1 MNYKHLQEI
10 VNIENKP
17 IEYYTN
23 IDNNKYMNLLSNLN
37 NTLEYKPSDSE
48 NNNKSICHWGQRK
61 LFISELEFFVN
72 YYPSIDTNEN
82 KFYVLYIGSAKGTH
96 LLYLCQLFQEFEFIL
111 VDPAPFDTRLQYL
124 ENVTIINRYFT
135 DEDMKLFSDKSKY
148 PNLFLISDIR
158 YPNLSENDFTSQQQ
172 YVEEDMELQKKWYL
186 NINPFKALLKFR
198 LPWNSSATKYLDGNI
213 YFQAWAGRHSTETRL
228 VPNGKLKVYNNKEYE
243 ERLHYFNKV
252 IRRKIYKKDVLIRFN
267 HCGHCYDCYKEH
279 RTFLKYCELK
289 NISIENNKL
298 NRLSRK
304 LTSYLGFNNK
314 F

>member
-1 MNYKHLQEI
+1 
-10 VNIENKP
+10 
-17 IEYYTN
+17 
-23 IDNNKYMNLLSNLN
+23 MNLLSNLN